1 MPEPNPLLA
10 RLTRGL
16 ARTEARTPMAMRLCL
31 AFNEIVAAD
40 GGSITLGY
48 SVPERITLCATD
60 DPAARVE
67 DAQDVLRE
75 GPSLDA
81 YRTGVAVSG
90 LSLAEQRHRWP
101 MLSDLLDDEGASI
114 SLHAFPVR
122 PDASVVGV
130 VCVHQAGEQRL
141 AVTDDDAQ
149 FLANALGVALL
160 GHLDSRSVSD
170 DRWAMRDTIDQATG
184 MVVAQ
189 LRVSPADAVAV
200 LRAHAFA
207 HATALATVSKWVV
220 ERELDFSDTD
230 SADGTQS

>member
-1 MPEPNPLLA
+1 MPELNPLLA

-16 ARTEARTPMAMRLCL
+16 AHTEAGNPMAMRLCQ

-40 GGSITLGY
+40 GGSITLGFA
-48 SVPERITLCATD
+48 PQDRITLCATD
-60 DPAARVE
+60 DPAAKVE

-81 YRTGVAVSG
+81 FRTGAAVSG

-101 MLSDLLDDEGASI
+101 MLSDLLGQSGRSL

-122 PDASVVGV
+122 PESAVVGV
-130 VCVHQAGEQRL
+130 VCVYQSGERHL

-149 FLANALGVALL
+149 FLANAVGVALL
-160 GHLDSRSVSD
+160 GHLDSESVTH
-170 DRWAMRDTIDQATG
+170 DRWAVRDRIDQATG

-189 LRVSPADAVAV
+189 LRVAPADAVAV

-207 HATALATVSKWVV
+207 HSTTLAAVSNWVLA
-220 ERELDFSDTD
+220 RELDFSDTD
-230 SADGTQS
+230 DADGTTQ